1 MTDDE
6 RDAIGD
12 LMLADVRE
20 RERARRGSDLTD
32 EKRFAMLTRGEVPP
46 PRKEAP
52 TRTHETLAGSSVDVA
67 VVPDGEPPDI
77 SEPTAEPECPVCDG
91 DGEAPAGTYSPARA
105 SIPACSECG
114 GTGKASPV
122 QLHAADDFD
131 SMAAKYGVHGP
142 DASAPDPGYQDQIDE
157 DLEEGLAALCDAGIY
172 ISRPHNDGICR
183 ISMRS
188 VRAILLIQERYERL
202 RQRLAA
208 LLEEMP

>member
-46 PRKEAP
+46 PRKETP

-77 SEPTAEPECPVCDG
+77 SEPAAGPECPVEDF
-91 DGEAPAGTYSPARA
+91 DALAA
-105 SIPACSECG
+105 ECG
-114 GTGKASPV
+114 
-122 QLHAADDFD
+122 F
-131 SMAAKYGVHGP
+131 HGP